1 MSARRNN
8 YNKLQNLLRQRKFDQ
23 INIKELN
30 KEKDIVIQNLNN
42 Y

>member
-1 MSARRNN
+1 MSARRSN
-8 YNKLQNLLRQRKFDQ
+8 YNKLQTLVKQRKFDQ

>member
-8 YNKLQNLLRQRKFDQ
+8 YNKLQTLVKQRKFDQ